1 MSLLWRFLF
10 GVVGRIVPFK
20 AMRHIARPLA
30 WCFYQ
35 AGVRRKVTLTNLS
48 LAFPQLTETERTQL
62 ARRSFRS
69 TLTTLLELLPLR
81 YLSQAKLNRVF
92 KVENLA
98 LLQREELN
106 NGALLLSAHFGNWEL
121 LAFGTAA
128 IAGIPF
134 NIIVKRQKDG
144 GETNRTRVSQG
155 NRVIPYERG
164 ALEAA
169 RLLSNGG
176 VVALLADQSATE
188 HDHPTTMFGIPTW
201 TFSTPARLALRFR
214 PRVIVGF
221 AVRQTDGRYLARL
234 QELRHDD
241 LPDTPEGAVQFTQ
254 RYVDYLEET
263 IRQHPEQWMWQHRKW
278 KHTSGVNYEK
288 MHTP

>member
-1 MSLLWRFLF
+1 MSLLWRLLF
-10 GVVGRIVPFK
+10 GVVGRVVPFG
-20 AMRHIARPLA
+20 AMRHIASPVA
-30 WCFYQ
+30 WCCYQ
-35 AGVRRKVTLTNLS
+35 AGVRRKVTLTNLR

-81 YLSQAKLNRVF
+81 YLSKTQLNRLL
-92 KVENLA
+92 KVENLE
-98 LLQREELN
+98 LLQREKRDH
-106 NGALLLSAHFGNWEL
+106 GALLLSAHFGNWEL

-134 NIIVKRQKDG
+134 NIIVKQQQDA
-144 GETNRTRVSQG
+144 GETNRTRTARG

-169 RLLSNGG
+169 RLLSDGG
-176 VVALLADQSATE
+176 VVALLADQSATTN
-188 HDHPTTMFGIPTW
+188 DHPTTMFSIPTW

-214 PRVIVGF
+214 PQVIVGF
-221 AVRQTDGRYLARL
+221 AIRQIDGSYLARL

-241 LPDTPEGAVQFTQ
+241 LPDTPEGAIQFTQ
-254 RYVDYLEET
+254 RYVDCLEEA

-278 KHTSGVNYEK
+278 KHTSGVSYEEV
-288 MHTP
+288 HTP